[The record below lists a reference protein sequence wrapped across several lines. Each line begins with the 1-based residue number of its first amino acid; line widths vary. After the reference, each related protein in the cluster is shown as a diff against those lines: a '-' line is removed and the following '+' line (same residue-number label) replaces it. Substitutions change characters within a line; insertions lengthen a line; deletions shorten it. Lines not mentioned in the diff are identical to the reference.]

1 MEKKRPKL
9 GSVFLNGIITEN
21 PTFRLVLG
29 TCPTLAVTTSAIN
42 GIGMGA
48 AATLVLLGSN
58 VVISLLRK
66 FIPDKVRIPAFIVVI
81 CTFVTMVQMLMQ
93 ALLPSLYEAL
103 GMFIPLIV
111 VNCIILARAESFAS
125 KNGVL
130 ASAVDGLG
138 MGIGFML
145 AITIIGAIRELLG
158 AGTIFG
164 LSVMSA
170 SFEPMMLMVLA
181 PGGFITFGILIGVV
195 NAITAKIEKKK
206 AAKGGAEA

>member
-93 ALLPSLYEAL
+93 AFLPSLYESL

-111 VNCIILARAESFAS
+111 VNCIILARAEAFAS

-164 LSVMSA
+164 LSVMGA

-195 NAITAKIEKKK
+195 NAITSKIEKKK